1 MLTCSG
7 KVAFC
12 LVYLEFKS
20 KLKYLLQI
28 VNVMQ
33 MVQQIMEMLK
43 CVMLKVENVIVK
55 QDILEINVM
64 NVMQDTMIKIMVQA
78 ICPA

>member
-12 LVYLEFKS
+12 LVYLEFNS